1 MLIISKNKKFCWF
14 EGHEIDNFTS
24 INADIIKVIDIVGC
38 EGWELVGSIQAIP
51 ICCHMNLYSPTLT
64 PNFDLPW
71 PLRPLCD
78 LLDIFFQLQNIQLN
92 RFING
97 TPWYMAKT
105 CATGFQNLGC
115 YAAKTTFY
123 FIEEPIVWHKP
134 LEKKF
139 QLGILNFCFI
149 QGIVYGVKFS
159 HWILPNKPCP
169 VWSKSS
175 KSLA

>member
-1 MLIISKNKKFCWF
+1 M
-14 EGHEIDNFTS
+14 
-24 INADIIKVIDIVGC
+24 
-38 EGWELVGSIQAIP
+38 VGSIQAIP

-97 TPWYMAKT
+97 APWRMAKT

-115 YAAKTTFY
+115 YVAKTTFY
-123 FIEEPIVWHKP
+123 FIEEPIVFCERSMTALLKCSEIVSDSKMSP
-134 LEKKF
+134 DTTNRSRMDF
-139 QLGILNFCFI
+139 RTILGTT
-149 QGIVYGVKFS
+149 G
-159 HWILPNKPCP
+159 
-169 VWSKSS
+169 
-175 KSLA
+175 

>member
-1 MLIISKNKKFCWF
+1 MAIINENKKFCWF
-14 EGHEIDNFTS
+14 KGHEIDNFTS

-123 FIEEPIVWHKP
+123 FIEEPIVHRLPEYWYWYRIRNRGHQNIDIG
-134 LEKKF
+134 LETRKMNIA
-139 QLGILNFCFI
+139 QVCQIMTVDDRGRR
-149 QGIVYGVKFS
+149 GG
-159 HWILPNKPCP
+159 
-169 VWSKSS
+169 
-175 KSLA
+175 

>member
-1 MLIISKNKKFCWF
+1 MAIVSKNKKICWF
-14 EGHEIDNFTS
+14 KGHKIDNSTS

-71 PLRPLCD
+71 PLRPSCD

-92 RFING
+92 RFIND

-115 YAAKTTFY
+115 YAAKTAFY
-123 FIEEPIVWHKP
+123 FIEEPIVSRY
-134 LEKKF
+134 
-139 QLGILNFCFI
+139 ISTRNFFGQMCSCKLHFPR
-149 QGIVYGVKFS
+149 FHFNLLS
-159 HWILPNKPCP
+159 EW
-169 VWSKSS
+169 
-175 KSLA
+175 

>member
-1 MLIISKNKKFCWF
+1 MAIISKNKKICWF
-14 EGHEIDNFTS
+14 KGHKIDNSTS

-38 EGWELVGSIQAIP
+38 EGWELVRSIQAIP

-115 YAAKTTFY
+115 YATKTTFY
-123 FIEEPIVWHKP
+123 FIEEPIVQLPKTARKISVCYRFDDASCRDSGP
-134 LEKKF
+134 LC
-139 QLGILNFCFI
+139 GAATTR
-149 QGIVYGVKFS
+149 
-159 HWILPNKPCP
+159 HR
-169 VWSKSS
+169 
-175 KSLA
+175 

>member
-1 MLIISKNKKFCWF
+1 MAIISENKKLQWF
-14 EGHEIDNFTS
+14 KGHEIDNSTS

-71 PLRPLCD
+71 PLRPLFD
-78 LLDIFFQLQNIQLN
+78 LLDNFFQLQNMQLN

-123 FIEEPIVWHKP
+123 FIEEPIVLIDWVASFHGCHISWR
-134 LEKKF
+134 
-139 QLGILNFCFI
+139 QSHVFI
-149 QGIVYGVKFS
+149 VFLLFS
-159 HWILPNKPCP
+159 LCCCRIDMAYTTRPNMWK
-169 VWSKSS
+169 
-175 KSLA
+175 